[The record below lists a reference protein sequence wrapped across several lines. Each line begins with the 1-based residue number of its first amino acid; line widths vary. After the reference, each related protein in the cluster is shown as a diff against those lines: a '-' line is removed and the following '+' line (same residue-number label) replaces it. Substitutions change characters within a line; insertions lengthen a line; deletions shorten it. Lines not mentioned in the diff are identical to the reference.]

1 MAFDRINRTSI
12 QALYRYMPGQPY
24 NWMAKASVIGRPP
37 RQTTSLDLPER
48 WVAPQLSRLIRP
60 FTSIGSGGAGTAP
73 ELEIIERDRF
83 TLVKAED
90 LQAVRFPNTFLCGH
104 DDCPEFRTVRAGERP
119 PSCSKRHGEM
129 RQFPWV
135 EVHECGHLKE
145 ISPPRCENGCRSGMD
160 LFNTRSFSTSEW
172 YWRCSACKTKSSR
185 PVTNLCS
192 TCRQARVQLDR
203 IPRSSLYHPQQI
215 TVLNPPTR
223 AAYATLAHQHI
234 HRAAIAQCIG
244 VLLDGIEGLRVSR
257 GAGGGDSAVQSVH
270 ELAATM
276 GLQPGDQLYE
286 EMLARARE
294 SEGGAP
300 AWREAVDGLGRDE
313 EVLDAFGE
321 ECLQLTLARGAK
333 TLDVE
338 ELRQQHNPD
347 SPLLPAYTEYSELFR
362 RYGLEDVKLIRE
374 LPIAYLVAGYT
385 RLSACARTRTSHRD
399 IEPRFRFFDAGRDGK
414 FPVYG
419 VRTETEGLLFQL
431 DRMGVIRWLADSQII
446 ADPGVTDQDHAQRW
460 LFKILQPVTDIFSAP
475 SDGVT
480 KAVLGLVHS
489 MAHRAMKALAVRC
502 GLNVDSLAEYLFPT
516 NCAFLIYA
524 NTRSEFTLGG
534 LEHVFRFDLRD
545 ALTELDAESRCMFD
559 PPCRRSFGGA
569 CAACLYVSEVA
580 CARFNTVLNRN
591 LLFGALPEPPHP
603 DAVDAGLFNVSG
615 GLPWRAYWNH

>member
-1 MAFDRINRTSI
+1 MVFERINRTNI

-60 FTSIGSGGAGTAP
+60 FTSIRSGGAGTAP

-104 DDCPEFRTVRAGERP
+104 NNCPEFRTVRAGERP
-119 PSCSKRHGEM
+119 PSCSKQHGEM

-160 LFNTRSFSTSEW
+160 LFSTRSFSTSEW
-172 YWRCSACKTKSSR
+172 YWRCSSCKTKSSR
-185 PVTNLCS
+185 PVTNFCS

-223 AAYATLAHQHI
+223 AAYATLASQQI
-234 HRAAIAQCIG
+234 HRAAIAQCLG
-244 VLLDGIEGLRVSR
+244 VLPDGIEGLRV
-257 GAGGGDSAVQSVH
+257 AGGGAAGAGAVQSVH

-276 GLQPGDQLYE
+276 GLRPGDQLYDQ
-286 EMLARARE
+286 MLAKARE
-294 SEGGAP
+294 SEDDGP
-300 AWREAVDGLGRDE
+300 AWTEAVDGLGLDE
-313 EVLDAFGE
+313 EVLDALGE
-321 ECLQLTLARGAK
+321 ECLQLTLARSAK

-338 ELRQQHNPD
+338 ELRD
-347 SPLLPAYTEYSELFR
+347 SPLLPTYGEYRELFH
-362 RYGLEDVKLIRE
+362 RYGLEDIKLIRE

-385 RLSACARTRTSHRD
+385 RLSARACTRTSYRD
-399 IEPRFRFFDAGRDGK
+399 IEPRFRFFDAARDSK
-414 FPVYG
+414 FPMYG

-431 DRMGVIRWLADSQII
+431 DRLEVIRWLVDSQVI
-446 ADPGVTDQDHAQRW
+446 ANPGVTNQDDAQQW
-460 LFKILQPVTDIFSAP
+460 LFKTLQPVTDVFSAP
-475 SDGVT
+475 SDSVT

-502 GLNVDSLAEYLFPT
+502 GLNVDSLAEYLFPS

-534 LEHVFRFDLRD
+534 LEHVFRFDLHD
-545 ALTELDAESRCMFD
+545 ALTELDAENRCVFD

-591 LLFGALPEPPHP
+591 LLFGALPEPPRP
-603 DAVDAGLFNVSG
+603 DTEDAGLSNVSG
-615 GLPWRAYWNH
+615 SVPWRPYWNH